1 MYDSVHKQV
10 SLSEWVKQ
18 ATYKQNDGRL
28 LYPASR
34 GCIFAVWVK
43 CI

>member
-10 SLSEWVKQ
+10 SLSEWVNQ

-28 LYPASR
+28 LYPQVEATFSQ
-34 GCIFAVWVK
+34 CE
-43 CI
+43 